1 MLGGEDRK
9 TLFISSSK
17 DSSEEAC
24 LTDQS
29 AKIEVIRVDVPG
41 AGLP

>member
-9 TLFISSSK
+9 TLFISTSK

-24 LTDQS
+24 FNDPS
-29 AKIEVIRVDVPG
+29 AKIEF
-41 AGLP
+41 